1 MTEQETRPV
10 IQEQTNQTISD
21 EQQQQTQSPVD
32 ASSDQVKTVFHDSKN
47 YNVKHPLQNTWT
59 LWFDNPPKKASAASW
74 SQNLKEIVNVSTVED
89 FWGVHNNIVKVNHL
103 ELNTNY
109 HVFKKGIRPEWE
121 DAANANGGK
130 FSIQFPRN
138 RTGEAINDYWL
149 NLILAMLGEQ
159 FKYEDEICG
168 AVVSV
173 RKVFYRVALWIKS
186 SERNERIETIGRQ
199 LKEFLNLNSALVVEF
214 TPHGDSASKTSE
226 NRFTI

>member
-1 MTEQETRPV
+1 M
-10 IQEQTNQTISD
+10 
-21 EQQQQTQSPVD
+21 
-32 ASSDQVKTVFHDSKN
+32 
-47 YNVKHPLQNTWT
+47 
-59 LWFDNPPKKASAASW
+59 
-74 SQNLKEIVNVSTVED
+74 
-89 FWGVHNNIVKVNHL
+89 
-103 ELNTNY
+103 NTNY

-149 NLILAMLGEQ
+149 NLVKLNDSKKSGMISLTMRHRFSPCWESNSSMRTRFVVLLFLCVKYFIELLSGSRVPREMKESRPLG
-159 FKYEDEICG
+159 K
-168 AVVSV
+168 VSV
-173 RKVFYRVALWIKS
+173 MLAISRNCLFNPI
-186 SERNERIETIGRQ
+186 ERRRQ